1 MTAPVQVVSQ
11 RAALYLRVSTAR
23 QAEHDVS
30 IPDQKRQ
37 GEAWCAARGYSL
49 VETFVEPGASAT
61 NDRRP
66 EFQRMIE
73 AGTSKPAP
81 FDVVVVHSFSRFFR
95 DHFELE
101 FYVRKLAKNGVRLVS
116 ITQEMGDDP
125 MHVMMRQI
133 MALFDEY
140 QSKENAKHVI
150 RALKENARQG
160 FWNGSLPPIGY
171 RTVAAETR
179 GAKVKKKLEIDP
191 LHADTV
197 RLIYRLALEGDGTTG
212 QMGVKN
218 IVSYLNA
225 RHIFT
230 RDGGRW
236 GIGQVHRILTR
247 RTYMGEHEF
256 NKRTKT
262 KELKPVAEIVTVPV
276 PPIIDPETFEAVQQR
291 LKARNPK
298 VIPARVISGPT
309 MLTGLIHCAKCGG
322 AMTIRTGKGGRY
334 RYYACST
341 KARQGETACSGMAVP
356 MEKLDDLVASH
367 LEERLLQ
374 PERLETILAAVLDR
388 RQEQGERRREHI
400 AELAKR
406 AAESELRLKRLYD
419 AIEAG
424 VADLDDPALKD
435 RIDGLKA
442 IRDQARSDADRA
454 QAMLDSSGSKAITPQ
469 MVRTFAKAARQRIRL
484 EGGGYRRDHL
494 RALAQRV
501 EVAEGE
507 VRIIGSK
514 TRLLQTLVGKPGVNA
529 VPTQGLKWRRVVD
542 RRRTFSGCKS
552 LIII

>member
-1 MTAPVQVVSQ
+1 MTASTVPL

-37 GEAWCAARGYSL
+37 GEAYCESRGLQL
-49 VETFVEPGASAT
+49 VETFIEPGASAT

-101 FYVRKLAKNGVRLVS
+101 FYVRKLAKNGVKLVS

-140 QSKENAKHVI
+140 QSKENAKHVM

-171 RTVAAETR
+171 RTVAAEQR
-179 GAKVKKKLEIDP
+179 GAKTKKKLEIDP

-218 IVSYLNA
+218 IVSYLNS
-225 RHIFT
+225 RRIFT

-256 NKRTKT
+256 NKRSKT
-262 KELKPVAEIVTVPV
+262 KELKPVSEIVTVPV
-276 PPIIDPETFEAVQQR
+276 PLIIDKETFEAVQKL

-298 VIPARVISGPT
+298 VMPARVISGPT

-334 RYYACST
+334 RYYACSM
-341 KARQGETACSGMAVP
+341 KARQGPTACEGMAVP
-356 MEKLDDLVASH
+356 MEKLDDLVVNH
-367 LEERLLQ
+367 LEQQLLQ
-374 PERLETILAAVLDR
+374 PERLETVLAAALDR
-388 RQEQGERRREHI
+388 REEHAERRREHI
-400 AELAKR
+400 AELNKR
-406 AAESELRLKRLYD
+406 SAESELRLKRLYD

-442 IRDQARSDADRA
+442 IRDQAKADAERA
-454 QAMLDSSGSKAITPQ
+454 QAMLQNSGQKAVTPQ
-469 MVRTFAKAARQRIRL
+469 MLRKFATTARQRIRL

-507 VRIIGSK
+507 VRIMGSK
-514 TRLLQTLVGKPGVNA
+514 SRLLQTLVAGSGVNS
-529 VPTQGLKWRRVVD
+529 VPTQGLKWRWERACGQ
-542 RRRTFSGCKS
+542 TLSE
-552 LIII
+552 

>member
-1 MTAPVQVVSQ
+1 MTTSSNGESQHRVMQ
-11 RAALYLRVSTAR
+11 RAVLYLRVSTAR

-37 GEAWCAARGYSL
+37 GEAYCEARNLQL
-49 VETFVEPGASAT
+49 VETFIEPGASAT

-101 FYVRKLAKNGVRLVS
+101 FYVRKLAKNGVKLVS

-140 QSKENAKHVI
+140 QSKENAKHVM

-179 GAKVKKKLEIDP
+179 GAKVKKKIEIDP

-218 IVSYLNA
+218 IVSYLNS
-225 RHIFT
+225 RRIFT

-262 KELKPVAEIVTVPV
+262 KELKPVSEIVTVPV
-276 PPIIDPETFEAVQQR
+276 PPIIDRDTFDAVQKL

-298 VIPARVISGPT
+298 VMPSRVISGPT

-334 RYYACST
+334 RYYACSM
-341 KARQGETACSGMAVP
+341 KARQGPTACEGMAVP
-356 MEKLDDLVASH
+356 MEKLDDLVADH
-367 LEERLLQ
+367 LEGQLLQ
-374 PERLETILAAVLDR
+374 PERLETVLAAALDR
-388 RQEQGERRREHI
+388 REEHAERRREHI
-400 AELAKR
+400 GELNKR

-424 VADLDDPALKD
+424 IADLDDPALKD

-442 IRDQARSDADRA
+442 IRDQAKADADRA
-454 QAMLDSSGSKAITPQ
+454 QAMLQNSGQKAVTPQ
-469 MVRTFAKAARQRIRL
+469 MLRTFAKNARQSIRL

-501 EVAEGE
+501 EVNTGE
-507 VRIIGSK
+507 VRIMGSK
-514 TRLLQTLVGKPGVNA
+514 SRLLQALVSGGGVTA
-529 VPTQGLKWRRVVD
+529 VPTQGLKWRTGWDSNPR
-542 RRRTFSGCKS
+542 
-552 LIII
+552 